1 MGVTSGYYLWKSRA
15 KWNFYVSSFIQ
26 DFPTVFCLALLSILY
41 GSLTLF
47 TNLYAMVYA
56 LYDSLSFFTRNTFS
70 NWQVIFA
77 EDRQKWNI
85 RWSST
90 IFPLYFER
98 LCCDHL
104 IKFTP
109 LFSPVRIFK
118 HRCLRFLRIFTLDY
132 GQTFQQFAVYYLRK
146 YREKWNM
153 CVHDNSHDI

>member
-1 MGVTSGYYLWKSRA
+1 MKFLRLHIHSGFSHC
-15 KWNFYVSSFIQ
+15 I
-26 DFPTVFCLALLSILY
+26 LSGIDVNTLRLFNPVY
-41 GSLTLF
+41 ESLRT
-47 TNLYAMVYA
+47 AVYA
-56 LYDSLSFFTRNTFS
+56 LYDSLSFFTRNTLS

-104 IKFTP
+104 IKFTS
-109 LFSPVRIFK
+109 LFSPLRIFK
-118 HRCLRFLRIFTLDY
+118 HRSLRSFRLFTLDY
-132 GQTFQQFAVYYLRK
+132 AQTFHQFAVYYLTK

-153 CVHDNSHDI
+153 CVHDNSHDIQ